1 MRHRRSLVIPSV
13 TTLAAALALA
23 VAAIVT
29 LPGMAAPP
37 AAPGVHGTN
46 TCFPIQVL
54 DHHPDSVTGIDD
66 TTYRLTRGTLTVAA
80 PGPPFSAASASR
92 AVRAVAAP
100 DAFPPAIR
108 RLVESGDKPVIT
120 GDATRSC

>member
-1 MRHRRSLVIPSV
+1 MRHRPSLVIPSV

-37 AAPGVHGTN
+37 TAPGVHGTN

-54 DHHPDSVTGIDD
+54 DHQQDSVTGIDD
-66 TTYRLTRGTLTVAA
+66 TAYRLSHGTLTVAA

-92 AVRAVAAP
+92 AGRAATGL
-100 DAFPPAIR
+100 DAMPSAIR
-108 RLVESGDKPVIT
+108 RLVESGPKQAVT